1 MRPRNAPKESL
12 NSNSVPDD
20 DDDDFEATPT
30 NFTPTRPVPR
40 RKTVV
45 PKSKKGNKENRPRSS
60 ILHDGQTLKV
70 QERANINSRDML
82 ERQRQR
88 LSHCISHSS
97 CHIVHYLTNLTQ
109 GSQSY
114 LWQRQSLNTPVL
126 SIIRDLKIQRTYH
139 GFSRRA
145 TAATWHPAHPSVAA
159 VGSKG
164 GDIIVWNHET
174 QGNKPAVF
182 IEGTGANGSIQALKF
197 SGVDTNLLYSASIN
211 GQLKCD
217 DANRGQVHKVLLDT
231 GYCDHWFTSL
241 DLSVSGDLVAVG
253 DNFGYVT
260 LLSSEGQLQVWKERL
275 HKMKVTHIEF
285 CPRMPWCLVT
295 ASVDRSLKVWD
306 VRNMKTANTFLYSH
320 LHDKPINSAHF
331 SRVDGSRLLTTDQHS
346 EIRVYS
352 CPSFTHSITIPHP
365 HRHFQHLTPIKATW
379 HPLRDII
386 VVGRYPDPLFPHSSE
401 CSSPYSADKK
411 PFSGKPQGGREA
423 RTIDLYDGV
432 TGQLL
437 HQLSDPASANKIVS
451 LNLFNPSGDTLLSA
465 AGIGVWVWKPK
476 FKQEPSANKK
486 SDKGKANHNS
496 HSDDSSSSSDDDD
509 DDDTKGAALK
519 RKRSSADKKKTE
531 SWMKFMVKK

>member
-1 MRPRNAPKESL
+1 M
-12 NSNSVPDD
+12 
-20 DDDDFEATPT
+20 
-30 NFTPTRPVPR
+30 
-40 RKTVV
+40 
-45 PKSKKGNKENRPRSS
+45 
-60 ILHDGQTLKV
+60 TL
-70 QERANINSRDML
+70 
-82 ERQRQR
+82 
-88 LSHCISHSS
+88 
-97 CHIVHYLTNLTQ
+97 
-109 GSQSY
+109 
-114 LWQRQSLNTPVL
+114 
-126 SIIRDLKIQRTYH
+126 
-139 GFSRRA
+139 
-145 TAATWHPAHPSVAA
+145 
-159 VGSKG
+159 
-164 GDIIVWNHET
+164 
-174 QGNKPAVF
+174 QGNGQIK
-182 IEGTGANGSIQALKF
+182 GDKTGANGSIQALKF